1 MKIGD
6 FILNE
11 YEVRERDYAF
21 LSYLYFFLSAPL
33 SDELFTRVKFED
45 PFMLEFL
52 LKQLAKMKMTHLTIV
67 AVLSD
72 DCVEILRTTQQPA
85 DLPLMGMSR
94 QQLTE
99 EAHIIR
105 PAETGQIRQYMRRF
119 L

>member
-11 YEVRERDYAF
+11 YEVKERDYAY

-33 SDELFTRVKFED
+33 SNELFTRVKFED
-45 PFMLEFL
+45 PNMLEFL
-52 LKQLAKMKMTHLTIV
+52 LTQLSKMKMTHLTIV
-67 AVLSD
+67 AVLSE
-72 DCVEILRTTQQPA
+72 DCVEILRTTKQPA

-94 QQLTE
+94 QQLTK

-105 PAETGQIRQYMRRF
+105 PAETGQIHQYMKRY

>member
-11 YEVRERDYAF
+11 YEVKERDYAY

-33 SDELFTRVKFED
+33 SNELFTRVKFDD
-45 PFMLEFL
+45 PNMLEFL
-52 LKQLAKMKMTHLTIV
+52 IKQLAKMKMTHLTIV

-72 DCVEILRTTQQPA
+72 CCVEILRTTQQPA

-99 EAHIIR
+99 KAHIIR
-105 PAETGQIRQYMRRF
+105 PAETGQIHQYMRRY